1 MRVYEYAKE
10 YSVTAKQLIED
21 LAQGGFALKSHMSVL
36 EDEHVV
42 YLDKKYK
49 QVSTKKEL
57 AKKEAVPVKKQET
70 SQNIEAKEPEKEEVF
85 SKTVPSES
93 IPKKKTE
100 KLKSLIIESMSVA
113 DVAQKTDLPVNE
125 VILTLLRW
133 GVIAT
138 INQVLP
144 EDVVQRLAEHY
155 QIEPVKPTIDEK
167 EEIVHDVAVEGADLK
182 ERLPI
187 IVVLGHVDHGKT
199 TLLDFIR
206 KTRVTSR
213 EKGGITQHL
222 GAYEATTKHG
232 NLIFL
237 DTPGHEAFSNI
248 RKRGVKV
255 ADIAILIVAA
265 DDGIMPQTIEAIKFA
280 KSMEVPII
288 VAINKI
294 DKAEK
299 AQIEVVKRELSQHD
313 LLPEEW
319 GGDVVCLP
327 ISAKNGTGVDE
338 LLEMLVLQSQ
348 MMELKADVASSA
360 KGYVLESKLEKGRG
374 AVATIICRHGKIKIG
389 DYFIAGNTT
398 GRVSS
403 MVDSLGKRVQKA
415 GPSIP
420 VQVAG
425 FSSLPK
431 AGVYFEV
438 VSKEDYRK
446 ARLSSTSRKSL
457 AARSV
462 FQENFI
468 NLLVKTDNDS
478 SKEALFNSINKLSKK
493 QEKGFNVLHAA
504 IGDINEGDIILA
516 ANTGSKIVSLH
527 VKIESNAALLAR
539 RQGVSLHS
547 FDIIYKLLEFLEELA
562 EQSKEVVIVRKKVG
576 EALVLKVF
584 NIKGVGVIAGSQVK
598 DGLFTKDCHVVV
610 WRKNDKI
617 GEGKIKSLQR
627 EKKTVKEVH
636 TGFECGFLVEGF
648 EDFAEGDR
656 VECFLDSPEK

>member
-1 MRVYEYAKE
+1 
-10 YSVTAKQLIED
+10 
-21 LAQGGFALKSHMSVL
+21 
-36 EDEHVV
+36 
-42 YLDKKYK
+42 
-49 QVSTKKEL
+49 
-57 AKKEAVPVKKQET
+57 
-70 SQNIEAKEPEKEEVF
+70 
-85 SKTVPSES
+85 
-93 IPKKKTE
+93 
-100 KLKSLIIESMSVA
+100 MSVA